1 MGVFD
6 VLLAAAQESGL
17 LGVFVPFLLV
27 YTLFF
32 GILKKSNIFGNDRAA
47 RMISSIISAVA
58 AFYVVF
64 AAPFSQAIISF
75 FGAYFTFTTMFLL
88 GILGGIMLWQLAS
101 AGGIGGSENIKKLI
115 FILATV
121 AFVGAV
127 SLLVNIS
134 IPQNIPLPVIGFQ
147 FTVVDF
153 LVLVSILIFLG
164 LFAFLVMGGEESKN
178 QGSQEAQEQQKQQSG

>member
-6 VLLAAAQESGL
+6 ILLTAAQESGL

-32 GILKKSNIFGNDRAA
+32 GILKKSGIFGNDRAA

-64 AAPFSQAIISF
+64 ASPFSQAIISF

-88 GILGGIMLWQLAS
+88 GILGGIMLWQLARE
-101 AGGIGGSENIKKLI
+101 GGISGNENIKRLV
-115 FILATV
+115 FLLAV
-121 AFVGAV
+121 IAFVGAV
-127 SLLVNIS
+127 SFLINIS
-134 IPQNIPLPVIGFQ
+134 VPQNIPLPVVGLQ
-147 FTVVDF
+147 FSVVD
-153 LVLVSILIFLG
+153 LLILISILIFLG
-164 LFAFLVMGGEESKN
+164 LFAFLTMGGEE
-178 QGSQEAQEQQKQQSG
+178 GQKQQPQQQEQ